1 MSLQGRVA
9 IVTGAAQGI
18 GRAIA
23 ETLAEAGAD
32 IVVADLDPARSKD
45 AVSAVEKFGRKA
57 LNVKVNVADPN
68 DTKAMAEQVLKEW
81 GKIDILV
88 NNAGITRDGLLLRMK
103 EEDWN
108 LVLQVNLNGTF
119 NCTKA
124 VLQPMTKQRYGRI
137 VNIASIVGVMGNVG
151 QANYAASKAAVIG
164 FSKTV
169 AREYASRNVT
179 VNAVAPGFIDTA
191 MTQGLSAEVK
201 ETLQKQIPLARLG
214 TPADIADAVRFLV
227 SEEAAYI
234 TGHVLHVN
242 GGMLMSYAACRGRLP
257 AANMRAPTRSGRRIS
272 SLWLQ

>member
-32 IVVADLDPARSKD
+32 VVVADLDPTRSKD
-45 AVSAVEKFGRKA
+45 TVAAVEKAGRKA
-57 LNVKVNVADPN
+57 LNLKVNVADAN
-68 DTKAMAEQVLKEW
+68 DTKAMAEQVIKDW

-119 NCTKA
+119 HCTKA

-137 VNIASIVGVMGNVG
+137 VDIASIVGAMGNVG

-164 FSKTV
+164 FTKTV

-191 MTQGLSAEVK
+191 MTQGLAAEVK
-201 ETLQKQIPLARLG
+201 EALQKQIPLARLG
-214 TPADIADAVRFLV
+214 TPADIANAVRFLV
-227 SEEAAYI
+227 SEDASYI

-242 GGMLMSYAACRGRLP
+242 GGMLMS
-257 AANMRAPTRSGRRIS
+257 
-272 SLWLQ
+272 

>member
-1 MSLQGRVA
+1 MTLEGKVA

-23 ETLAEAGAD
+23 ETLARAGAD
-32 IVVADLDPARSKD
+32 IAVADLDPGRSEETVK
-45 AVSAVEKFGRKA
+45 AVEQTGRRG

-68 DTKAMAEQVLKEW
+68 DVKAMADRVVQEW
-81 GKIDILV
+81 GQIDILV

-108 LVLQVNLNGTF
+108 LVLQVNLTGTF
-119 NCTKA
+119 NCVKA
-124 VLQPMTKQRYGRI
+124 VLQSMTKQRYGRI
-137 VNIASIVGVMGNVG
+137 VNIASIVGVMGNAG

-164 FSKTV
+164 LTKTL

-191 MTQGLSAEVK
+191 MTQGLPAEVK
-201 ETLQKQIPLARLG
+201 ETLQKQIPLGRLG
-214 TPADIADAVRFLV
+214 HASDVAEAVRFLV
-227 SEEAAYI
+227 SDGAAYI

-242 GGMLMSYAACRGRLP
+242 GGMLMV
-257 AANMRAPTRSGRRIS
+257 
-272 SLWLQ
+272 

>member
-23 ETLAEAGAD
+23 ETLALAGAD
-32 IVVADLDPARSKD
+32 IVVADLDPTRSNET
-45 AVSAVEKFGRKA
+45 VGAVEKAGRKA
-57 LNVKVNVADPN
+57 LNLKVNVAHAN
-68 DTKAMAEQVLKEW
+68 DAKAMAEQVLNDW

-119 NCTKA
+119 HCTKA

-137 VNIASIVGVMGNVG
+137 VNIASIVGAMGNVG

-164 FSKTV
+164 FTKTV

-191 MTQGLSAEVK
+191 MTQGLTAEVK

-214 TPADIADAVRFLV
+214 TPADIANAVRFLV
-227 SEEAAYI
+227 SDDAAYI

-242 GGMLMSYAACRGRLP
+242 GGMLMS
-257 AANMRAPTRSGRRIS
+257 
-272 SLWLQ
+272 

>member
-1 MSLQGRVA
+1 MSLQGRTA

-23 ETLAEAGAD
+23 EALAQAGAD
-32 IVVADLDPARSKD
+32 IAVADLDPSRSTETV
-45 AVSAVEKFGRKA
+45 AAVEHIGRKA
-57 LNVKVNVADPN
+57 LNIKVNVADTGE
-68 DTKAMAEQVLKEW
+68 TKSMVEHVLKAW
-81 GKIDILV
+81 GKVDILV

-108 LVLQVNLNGTF
+108 LVLQINLNGTF

-137 VNIASIVGVMGNVG
+137 VNIASIVGVIGNAG
-151 QANYAASKAAVIG
+151 QANYSASKAAVIG
-164 FSKTV
+164 FTKTIG
-169 AREYASRNVT
+169 REYASRNVT

-191 MTQGLSAEVK
+191 MTHGLSADVK
-201 ETLQKQIPLARLG
+201 DTLLKQIPLGRLG
-214 TPADIADAVRFLV
+214 TPADIAAAVRFLV

-242 GGMLMSYAACRGRLP
+242 GGMLMV
-257 AANMRAPTRSGRRIS
+257 
-272 SLWLQ
+272 